1 MSSLETLRDNLI
13 PLGEYQS
20 YGKGVGIVKFLSRIK
35 YKISNFSMQ
44 PTNLLTLAFL
54 ALYLF

>member
-35 YKISNFSMQ
+35 YKKSNFSMQ
-44 PTNLLTLAFL
+44 PTLAFL